1 MKRIPRLHLVTD
13 DDVLARPGIVSM
25 MKTVLEAGG
34 ADVALH
40 VRGPSTNG
48 REIHELVTKMR
59 PITDATGGSLFLN
72 DRLDVALTAGADG
85 VHLGQRSLPVHVV
98 RRLVGYDLAVG
109 ASVHDE
115 RESTIAEEE
124 GADYAFVGTLFMT
137 PSHDRIDPAGLSLV
151 SSVRSVVR
159 EMPLVGIGGITPERV
174 GMVLQAGA
182 KGVAVMRGVWNAEN
196 PGEAVQVYLSELK
209 GG

>member
-98 RRLVGYDLAVG
+98 RSGPQFTTSGNPLSQRKRVQTTRLW
-109 ASVHDE
+109 VHF
-115 RESTIAEEE
+115 S
-124 GADYAFVGTLFMT
+124 
-137 PSHDRIDPAGLSLV
+137 
-151 SSVRSVVR
+151 
-159 EMPLVGIGGITPERV
+159 
-174 GMVLQAGA
+174 
-182 KGVAVMRGVWNAEN
+182 
-196 PGEAVQVYLSELK
+196 
-209 GG
+209 

>member
-48 REIHELVTKMR
+48 HEIHELVTKMR

-72 DRLDVALTAGADG
+72 DRLDIALTAGADG

-174 GMVLQAGA
+174 GMVLSAGA